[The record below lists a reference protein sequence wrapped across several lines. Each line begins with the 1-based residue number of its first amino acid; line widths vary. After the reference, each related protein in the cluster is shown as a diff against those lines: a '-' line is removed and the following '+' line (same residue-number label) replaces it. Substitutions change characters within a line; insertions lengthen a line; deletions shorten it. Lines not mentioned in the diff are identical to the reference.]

1 MMKWLKFC
9 MAYLN
14 GNSELF
20 FQKGICLPSGTAM
33 SKDDVYEISKLIL
46 KSIKA

>member
-1 MMKWLKFC
+1 
-9 MAYLN
+9 
-14 GNSELF
+14 
-20 FQKGICLPSGTAM
+20 TAM

>member
-1 MMKWLKFC
+1 
-9 MAYLN
+9 
-14 GNSELF
+14 
-20 FQKGICLPSGTAM
+20 GICLTSGTAM

>member
-1 MMKWLKFC
+1 
-9 MAYLN
+9 
-14 GNSELF
+14 
-20 FQKGICLPSGTAM
+20 GTAM